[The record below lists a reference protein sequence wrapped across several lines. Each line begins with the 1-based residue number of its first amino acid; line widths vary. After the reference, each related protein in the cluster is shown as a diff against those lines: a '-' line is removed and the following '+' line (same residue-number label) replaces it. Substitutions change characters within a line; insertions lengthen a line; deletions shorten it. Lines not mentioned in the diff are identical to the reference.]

1 MGFTEYLAII
11 CLALLALDVFAYRKA
26 KSSKKWTLFITITA
40 VMVIGVIVFGCL
52 WFASPM

>member
-1 MGFTEYLAII
+1 MGFTGYLAII

-40 VMVIGVIVFGCL
+40 AMVIGVIVFGCL